1 MKIFLS
7 DLCIGECMIVVGIGK
22 ASTERLF
29 RENVEVAVSIRSV
42 RSGWSRTSCLAIFLR
57 CWARSS

>member
-7 DLCIGECMIVVGIGK
+7 DLCIGESMIVVGIGK
-22 ASTERLF
+22 SFKERLF

-42 RSGWSRTSCLAIFLR
+42 EAVGVKQVV
-57 CWARSS
+57 